1 MSDTL
6 TRRSFLYATAAP
18 ALLGAA
24 VGPHLVFPRA
34 PRERLSVTS
43 WPFRSVL
50 TGPTATMDLKQFP
63 GVIRDRFGIH
73 NINPLASHFKEVTP
87 QYIADLGSAVAKA
100 GSHIVDLGL
109 GGGRFFDSDAAVR
122 EGAVN
127 EGKKWIDIA
136 AQLGSPSVRQ
146 HVSRRKDEPADVN
159 LASASL
165 GSMAEYGAKKNIVV
179 NLENDAPVSEDPFFL
194 VAVIEKVN
202 SPYLR
207 ALPDMGNSLPPSNDA
222 ARNEKAVRAMFR
234 HVFNVCHVKDAI
246 LNEKTGKVYQVDL
259 PKMFAI
265 AAESHFKGYFTME
278 PDVHGDPFDATKKLI
293 DLTLR
298 YLK

>member
-1 MSDTL
+1 ML
-6 TRRSFLYATAAP
+6 TRRSFFYATAAP
-18 ALLGAA
+18 ALMRAA
-24 VGPHLVFPRA
+24 VAPHLNFPKQ

-50 TGPTATMDLKQFP
+50 TGPKASLDLKQFP
-63 GVIRDRFGIH
+63 AVIRERFGIR

-87 QYIADLGSAVAKA
+87 QYIAEFGAAVAKA

-109 GGGRFFDSDAAVR
+109 GGGAFFDPDAAVR
-122 EGAVN
+122 EKGIAY
-127 EGKKWIDIA
+127 GKQWIDIA
-136 AQLGSPSVRQ
+136 AQLGAPSVRQ
-146 HVSRRKDEPADVN
+146 HVTRTKPYASDVG
-159 LASASL
+159 LAAQSL
-165 GSMAEYGAKKNIVV
+165 GELAGYGEKKNIVV

-207 ALPDMGNSLPPSNDA
+207 ALPDMGNSLPPSDDA

-246 LNEKTGKVYQVDL
+246 FNEATGKVYRVDL
-259 PKMFAI
+259 ARMFAI
-265 AAESHFKGYFTME
+265 AEESHFKGYFTME
-278 PDVHGDPFDATKKLI
+278 PDVHGDPFEATQKLI
-293 DLTLR
+293 EATLR

>member
-1 MSDTL
+1 ML

-18 ALLGAA
+18 VLLGAA
-24 VGPHLVFPRA
+24 AGPHLKFPRK
-34 PRERLSVTS
+34 PLDRLSVTS

-50 TGPTATMDLKQFP
+50 TGPKATMDLKQFP
-63 GVIRDRFGIH
+63 AVIRDRFNIH

-87 QYIADLGSAVAKA
+87 QYIAEFGAAVAKA

-109 GGGRFFDSDAAVR
+109 GGGAFYDPDAAVR
-122 EGAVN
+122 DKAVAEGR
-127 EGKKWIDIA
+127 KWIDIA

-146 HVSRRKDEPADVN
+146 HVSRSKNAPADVT
-159 LASASL
+159 LAAQSL
-165 GSMAEYGAKKNIVV
+165 GAMAEYGQTKNIVV

-194 VAVIEKVN
+194 VSVIEKVN

-222 ARNEKAVRAMFR
+222 ARNERAVRAMFR

-246 LNEKTGKVYQVDL
+246 LHENTGKVYTVDL
-259 PKMFAI
+259 AKMFAI
-265 AAESHFKGYFTME
+265 AEESHFKGYFTME
-278 PDVHGDPFDATKKLI
+278 PDVHGDPFEATQKLI
-293 DLTLR
+293 TATLTHLR
-298 YLK
+298 